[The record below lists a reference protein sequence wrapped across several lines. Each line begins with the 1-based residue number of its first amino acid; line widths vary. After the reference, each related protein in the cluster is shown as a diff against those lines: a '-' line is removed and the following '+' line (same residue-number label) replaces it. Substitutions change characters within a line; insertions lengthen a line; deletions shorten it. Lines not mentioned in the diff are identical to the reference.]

1 MINATVS
8 GTLGR
13 DAELGDK
20 NGTPFCSFSVASN
33 ERGKGGTRET
43 VWVSC
48 KLFGKRATAI
58 AQYLTKGTKVAVAGS
73 LRTWVHEGQARVGLD
88 VNEVDLLG
96 GGERERNGATRQPAA
111 RFVPADDAVGIDDI
125 PF

>member
-1 MINATVS
+1 MIVATVS

-20 NGTPFCSFSVASN
+20 RGTPVASFSVASN

-48 KLFGKRATAI
+48 RLYGKRATAL

-73 LRTWVHEGQARVGLD
+73 LRTWVHDGQARVGLD

-96 GGERERNGATRQPAA
+96 GGERNGSARHHSTAA
-111 RFVPADDAVGIDDI
+111 FKTDDAVGIDDI

>member
-8 GTLGR
+8 GILGR

-20 NGTPFCSFSVASN
+20 NGTPVATFSVASN
-33 ERGKGGTRET
+33 ERGKGGARET

-48 KLFGKRATAI
+48 RIYGKRATAL
-58 AQYLTKGTKVAVAGS
+58 AQYLVKGKHVAVAGA
-73 LRTWVHEGQARVGLD
+73 LRVWVHDGQARVGLD

-96 GGERERNGATRQPAA
+96 GGERERNGAQREPVTRPAA
-111 RFVPADDAVGIDDI
+111 SDDVGVDDI

>member
-20 NGTPFCSFSVASN
+20 NGTPVATFSVASN
-33 ERGKGGTRET
+33 ARGKGGEKET
-43 VWVSC
+43 TWVSC
-48 KLFGKRATAI
+48 KLYGKRATAI
-58 AQYLTKGTKVAVAGS
+58 AQYLTKGTRVAVAGA
-73 LRTWVHEGQARVGLD
+73 LRTWVHEGQARLGLD

-96 GGERERNGATRQPAA
+96 GGERNGTRQPAA
-111 RFVPADDAVGIDDI
+111 RCVPATDAAGIDDI